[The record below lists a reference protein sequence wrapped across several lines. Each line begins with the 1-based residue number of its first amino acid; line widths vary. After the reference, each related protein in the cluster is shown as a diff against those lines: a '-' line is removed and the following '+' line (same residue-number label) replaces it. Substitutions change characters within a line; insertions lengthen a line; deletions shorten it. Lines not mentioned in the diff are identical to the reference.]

1 MSVRKAREIWVEQC
15 DAAQLIKLRYGLK
28 SAFDYVVG
36 EKLVNFASTAS
47 QHSEFAR
54 ELPKF
59 VAEVRRMFTRDE
71 IRTHI
76 ARLERERNE
85 KLDDISE
92 EDDLLPESPETV
104 AERQRQFTTIK
115 DFLTAAEL
123 GTS

>member
-59 VAEVRRMFTRDE
+59 VAEVRKIFTREE

-76 ARLERERNE
+76 ARLERERNA
-85 KLDDISE
+85 KFDDISE
-92 EDDLLPESPETV
+92 DDDLLPESPETV